1 MVDTCIKVLSLFFFG
16 RNEKSGGAQGERKGV
31 GLEDGDDDVAAYS
44 TTAESRSSPFFALA
58 VGSSTSASAVCPHPL
73 LLANQGDGIKGGL
86 AVRGWTTDAGG
97 SLARTSLSDGAEEAC
112 NMPSTLV
119 SYACFE
125 SAHSCVRLFIRPCV
139 RSPVRASVH
148 QSMHVRVLFYLLPG
162 GRKKKTC
169 VDDSPLQPAFLVPLS
184 KLLMTAYCQW
194 NLIANWI
201 SWRIESR
208 CQLNLMANWISWGI
222 ESCRRLAFIA
232 KRTLLLIESHSELNL
247 IANWISKQI
256 EFQSESNVK
265 ANWISK
271 QIEFRNKLNFKANW
285 MSKQIE
291 F

>member
-201 SWRIESR
+201 SWRIESHGE
-208 CQLNLMANWISWGI
+208 LNLMANWIS
-222 ESCRRLAFIA
+222 LP
-232 KRTLLLIESHSELNL
+232 IESHGQLNL
-247 IANWISKQI
+247 MGNWISLPIESHGQLNLMGNWILSQISFYCQTNTTANWIS
-256 EFQSESNVK
+256 
-265 ANWISK
+265 
-271 QIEFRNKLNFKANW
+271 
-285 MSKQIE
+285 
-291 F
+291 